1 VAQALRQEA
10 ETNDNPAG
18 TDIVVAVSANP
29 GLVLLDRERF
39 NQFYEAIKEETDRL
53 VPDLTTERGRKEI
66 ASLAFKVVKTKTAI
80 DAAGKL
86 LKEEAQAT
94 VTKVDAARR
103 EIRLKLEALS
113 DEVRK
118 PLTEWEAAEEAR
130 VENCKATIRHIEE
143 CGRGFIGGSPQPFV
157 ILLRELEENVVI
169 DGTFREFEDVATR
182 ARDAALERLREGMER
197 ERQAEADRAELERLR
212 AEAAERE
219 AEERTAAEA
228 KAAAEA
234 VERERAEREA
244 REKAAEEAAKA
255 RVEAAAKAAE
265 DAARIAAEAKANEE
279 RLAQQRAHDEALA
292 AEKRRADEAEAARE
306 AEARQSALAAAK
318 AAANAE
324 AQRKADEDRAAD
336 REHRGKVMAA
346 AKQAIMGHGVGEAAA
361 KAIVLAIAAG
371 DVPNVSIRF

>member
-1 VAQALRQEA
+1 VAQALRQEV
-10 ETNDNPAG
+10 ETNDNATAG
-18 TDIVVAVSANP
+18 TNIVVQVSANP

-39 NQFYEAIKEETDRL
+39 NQFYEAIKEETDKL

-118 PLTEWEAAEEAR
+118 PLTEWEEAEAAR
-130 VENCKATIRHIEE
+130 VDNCKAMIRHIEE
-143 CGRGFIGGSPQPFV
+143 CGRGFIGGQPQPYI
-157 ILLRELEENVVI
+157 ILLRELEEKVVI
-169 DGTFREFEDVATR
+169 DGTFREFEAEAIR
-182 ARDAALERLREGMER
+182 ARDAALERLREGIER
-197 ERQAEADRAELERLR
+197 ERQAEADRAELERLQ

-219 AEERTAAEA
+219 AKERSAAEA

-234 VERERAEREA
+234 EA
-244 REKAAEEAAKA
+244 RAKAETEARAARAAEEEKA
-255 RVEAAAKAAE
+255 RIAAAAKAAE
-265 DAARIAAEAKANEE
+265 DAARAEAE
-279 RLAQQRAHDEALA
+279 RRAQVEREAADRAHAEALA
-292 AEKRRADEAEAARE
+292 AEKRRADEAEAASR
-306 AEARQSALAAAK
+306 AEAARIASEK
-318 AAANAE
+318 DE
-324 AQRKADEDRAAD
+324 ADRRAAD
-336 REHRGKVMAA
+336 VAHRGKIMGA

-371 DVPNVSIRF
+371 EVPAVSIRF